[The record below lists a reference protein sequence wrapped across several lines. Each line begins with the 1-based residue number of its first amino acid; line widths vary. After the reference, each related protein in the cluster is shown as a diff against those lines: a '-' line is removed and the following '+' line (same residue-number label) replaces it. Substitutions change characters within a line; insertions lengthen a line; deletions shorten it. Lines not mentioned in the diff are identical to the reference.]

1 MAISVV
7 MPALE
12 MAQETGKL
20 LAWRKKEGEHTVKGE
35 PLLEIE
41 TDKATVEV
49 EATADGILSGITSQ
63 EGDVVAVGTVI
74 AWILQ
79 PGEALPQEAAASSSG
94 GAPSTRASA
103 ATTQF
108 TGWEADKSKAAE
120 ASASAPVRLS
130 PKARRLAK
138 EHGVDVSQI
147 KGTGPEGNIT
157 TEDILAAKDAASG
170 AAAARSPSPAG
181 AKAAQPL
188 STIARIMAERTTQS
202 WTSVPHFFVVR
213 DADAGA
219 LLEYH
224 KENKTKCASV
234 SVTDCL
240 VGLVARTL
248 ERHPALNS
256 NWNGD
261 TIHAN
266 PDINISIAIAVTDG
280 VIAPVIHQANTAKLA
295 DIATKRGAL
304 AERARSGK
312 TQPADLAGGTF
323 TISNLGMF
331 KVDSF
336 TAIIT
341 PPQAAVLAVGAVSDR
356 VVARDGKPAV
366 RPIMTLTLSSDHRVI
381 DGARAAAFLNDLVQ
395 AIHEPAKWLRS

>member
-20 LAWRKKEGEHTVKGE
+20 LAWRKKEGENTVKGE

-49 EATADGILSGITSQ
+49 EATADGILSGIKSH
-63 EGDVVAVGTVI
+63 EGDVVAVGMVI

-79 PGEALPQEAAASSSG
+79 PGEALPAEAAASSSG
-94 GAPSTRASA
+94 VPSTRASA
-103 ATTQF
+103 ATTQS
-108 TGWEADKSKAAE
+108 TASEAAKTKPLE
-120 ASASAPVRLS
+120 ATSSEPVKLS

-138 EHGVDVSQI
+138 EHGVDVRQI
-147 KGTGPEGNIT
+147 KGTGPEGSVT
-157 TEDILAAKDAASG
+157 TEDILAAKDAPSG
-170 AAAARSPSPAG
+170 TAAAVSPSPA
-181 AKAAQPL
+181 AEKAAQPL

-202 WTSVPHFFVVR
+202 WTTVPHFFVVR
-213 DADAGA
+213 DADAGS
-219 LLEYH
+219 LLEFQ
-224 KENKTKCASV
+224 KKSKTKSASV

-248 ERHPALNS
+248 ERHPVLNS

-261 TIHAN
+261 AIHAN
-266 PDINISIAIAVTDG
+266 PDVNISIAIAVNDG
-280 VIAPVIHQANTAKLA
+280 VIAPVIHLANTASLA
-295 DIATKRGAL
+295 DLATQRSAL
-304 AERARSGK
+304 ADRARSGK

-341 PPQAAVLAVGAVSDR
+341 PPQAAILAVGAVSDR
-356 VVARDGKPAV
+356 VVARDGKPVV

-381 DGARAAAFLNDLVQ
+381 DGARAAAFLNDLVE
-395 AIHEPAKWLRS
+395 AIHEPEKWLRS

>member
-20 LAWRKKEGEHTVKGE
+20 LAWRKKEGENTVKGE

-49 EATADGILSGITSQ
+49 EATADGILSGIKSH

-79 PGEALPQEAAASSSG
+79 PGEALPSAAAASSS

-103 ATTQF
+103 ATTQS
-108 TGWEADKSKAAE
+108 TASETAKTKSLEATSSE
-120 ASASAPVRLS
+120 PVKLS

-138 EHGVDVSQI
+138 EHSVDVSQI
-147 KGTGPEGNIT
+147 KGTGPEGSIT
-157 TEDILAAKDAASG
+157 TDDILAAKDAAG
-170 AAAARSPSPAG
+170 GTAISPSPYPAA
-181 AKAAQPL
+181 AKATQPL

-219 LLEYH
+219 LLEYQ
-224 KENKTKCASV
+224 KKSKTKSASV

-248 ERHPALNS
+248 ERHPVLNS

-261 TIHAN
+261 AIHAN
-266 PDINISIAIAVTDG
+266 PDINISIAIAVNDG

-295 DIATKRGAL
+295 DLATQRIAL

-312 TQPADLAGGTF
+312 TQPGDLAGGTF

-331 KVDSF
+331 KVEAF

-341 PPQAAVLAVGAVSDR
+341 PPQAAILAVGAVSDR
-356 VVARDGKPAV
+356 VVARDGKPVV

-381 DGARAAAFLNDLVQ
+381 DGARAAAFLNDLVE
-395 AIHEPAKWLRS
+395 AIHEPEKWLRS

>member
-20 LAWRKKEGEHTVKGE
+20 LAWRKKEGEKTVKGE

-49 EATADGILSGITSQ
+49 EATADGILSGIKSR

-79 PGEALPQEAAASSSG
+79 PGEALPAEAAASSSG
-94 GAPSTRASA
+94 VPSTRASA
-103 ATTQF
+103 ATTQSSVS
-108 TGWEADKSKAAE
+108 EAAKNKSVE
-120 ASASAPVRLS
+120 VTSTEPVKLS

-147 KGTGPEGNIT
+147 RGTGPEGSIT

-170 AAAARSPSPAG
+170 TNAASASPVA

-202 WTSVPHFFVVR
+202 WTTVPHFFVVR

-219 LLEYH
+219 LLEYQ
-224 KENKTKCASV
+224 KKTKIKSASV

-248 ERHPALNS
+248 ERHPLLNS

-266 PDINISIAIAVTDG
+266 PDINISLAIAVNDG
-280 VIAPVIHQANTAKLA
+280 VIAPVIHQANAATLA
-295 DIATKRGAL
+295 DIATKRVAL

-331 KVDSF
+331 KVDAF

-341 PPQAAVLAVGAVSDR
+341 PPQAAILAVGAVSER
-356 VVARDGKPAV
+356 VVARDGKPVV

-381 DGARAAAFLNDLVQ
+381 DGARAAAFLNDLVE
-395 AIHEPAKWLRS
+395 AIQEPEKWLRS

>member
-20 LAWRKKEGEHTVKGE
+20 LAWRKKEGENTVKGE

-49 EATADGILSGITSQ
+49 EATADGILSGIKSH
-63 EGDVVAVGTVI
+63 EGDEVAVGTVI

-79 PGEALPQEAAASSSG
+79 PGEALPVEATAASSA
-94 GAPSTRASA
+94 APSTRASA
-103 ATTQF
+103 ATTQSAVS
-108 TGWEADKSKAAE
+108 EAAKTKPAE
-120 ASASAPVRLS
+120 APASEAVKLS
-130 PKARRLAK
+130 PKARRFAK

-147 KGTGPEGNIT
+147 KGTGPEGSIT
-157 TEDILAAKDAASG
+157 TEDILAAKDAGSG
-170 AAAARSPSPAG
+170 TTAAVAALPPPA
-181 AKAAQPL
+181 AAQPL
-188 STIARIMAERTTQS
+188 STIARLMAERTTQS
-202 WTSVPHFFVVR
+202 WNTVPHFFVVR

-219 LLEYH
+219 LLEYQ
-224 KENKTKCASV
+224 KKGKTQSASV

-240 VGLVARTL
+240 VGLAARTL
-248 ERHPALNS
+248 ERHPVLNS
-256 NWNGD
+256 SWKGD
-261 TIHAN
+261 AIHVN
-266 PDINISIAIAVTDG
+266 PEINISIAIAVRDG

-295 DIATKRGAL
+295 DLAAQRVAL

-323 TISNLGMF
+323 TISNLGML

-341 PPQAAVLAVGAVSDR
+341 PPQAAILAVGAVSDR

-381 DGARAAAFLNDLVQ
+381 DGARAAAFLNDLVE
-395 AIHEPAKWLRS
+395 AIHEPEKWLRS

>member
-20 LAWRKKEGEHTVKGE
+20 LAWRKKEGENTVKGE

-49 EATADGILSGITSQ
+49 EATADGILSGIKSH

-79 PGEALPQEAAASSSG
+79 PGEALPAEAAASSSG

-103 ATTQF
+103 ATTQS
-108 TGWEADKSKAAE
+108 TGSEAEKTKPAE
-120 ASASAPVRLS
+120 AIASEPVKLS
-130 PKARRLAK
+130 PKARRIAK

-170 AAAARSPSPAG
+170 AAASRSPAA

-219 LLEYH
+219 LLEYQ

-240 VGLVARTL
+240 IGLVARTL
-248 ERHPALNS
+248 ERHPVLNS

-261 TIHAN
+261 AVHAN
-266 PDINISIAIAVTDG
+266 PDINISIAIAVNDG

-295 DIATKRGAL
+295 DIATARVAL

-336 TAIIT
+336 TAIVT
-341 PPQAAVLAVGAVSDR
+341 PPQAAILAVGAVSDR

-381 DGARAAAFLNDLVQ
+381 DGARAAVFLNDLVE
-395 AIHEPAKWLRS
+395 AIHEPEKWLRS

>member
-20 LAWRKKEGEHTVKGE
+20 LAWRKKEGENTVKGE

-49 EATADGILSGITSQ
+49 EATADGILSGIKSH

-79 PGEALPQEAAASSSG
+79 PGEGLPAEAAASSS

-103 ATTQF
+103 ATTQSSVS
-108 TGWEADKSKAAE
+108 EAAKTKSLEAPSAE
-120 ASASAPVRLS
+120 PVRLS

-138 EHGVDVSQI
+138 EHGVDVTQL
-147 KGTGPEGNIT
+147 KGTGPEGSIT

-170 AAAARSPSPAG
+170 TSAASAAPVV

-202 WTSVPHFFVVR
+202 WTTVPHFFVVR
-213 DADAGA
+213 EADAGA
-219 LLEYH
+219 LLEYQ
-224 KENKTKCASV
+224 KKNKTKSVSV

-248 ERHPALNS
+248 ERHPVLNS
-256 NWNGD
+256 NWNSD
-261 TIHAN
+261 AIHAN
-266 PDINISIAIAVTDG
+266 PDINISIAIAVNDG
-280 VIAPVIHQANTAKLA
+280 VIAPVIHQANTATLA
-295 DIATKRGAL
+295 DLATKRVAL

-341 PPQAAVLAVGAVSDR
+341 PPQAAILAVGAVSDR
-356 VVARDGKPAV
+356 VVARDGKPVV

-381 DGARAAAFLNDLVQ
+381 DGARAAAFLNDLVE
-395 AIHEPAKWLRS
+395 AIQVPETWLRS

>member
-20 LAWRKKEGEHTVKGE
+20 LAWRKKEGERTVKGE

-49 EATADGILSGITSQ
+49 EATADGILSGIKSH
-63 EGDVVAVGTVI
+63 EGDVVTVGTVI

-79 PGEALPQEAAASSSG
+79 PGEALPAEASGATKNVPSARASSATTQVAAAESNKSKNTAASSG
-94 GAPSTRASA
+94 ESA
-103 ATTQF
+103 
-108 TGWEADKSKAAE
+108 K
-120 ASASAPVRLS
+120 LS

-138 EHGVDVSQI
+138 EHGIDVTQLR
-147 KGTGPEGNIT
+147 GTGPDGSIT
-157 TEDILAAKDAASG
+157 IEDILAAKDADH
-170 AAAARSPSPAG
+170 SPSSAAPATQP
-181 AKAAQPL
+181 AQAL
-188 STIARIMAERTTQS
+188 STVARIMAERTTQS
-202 WTSVPHFFVVR
+202 WTTVPHFFVVR

-219 LLEYH
+219 LLALQ
-224 KENKTKCASV
+224 KKNKTNTSPV

-248 ERHPALNS
+248 VRHPALNS
-256 NWNGD
+256 SWNGD
-261 TIHAN
+261 AIHRN
-266 PDINISIAIAVTDG
+266 PDINISIAIAVNDG
-280 VIAPVIHQANTAKLA
+280 VIAPVIHQANAATLA
-295 DIATKRGAL
+295 EITTQRIAL
-304 AERARSGK
+304 AERARAGK
-312 TQPADLAGGTF
+312 SQLADLAGGTF

-341 PPQAAVLAVGAVSDR
+341 PPQAAILAVGAVADR
-356 VVARDGKPAV
+356 VVAQKGKAVV
-366 RPIMTLTLSSDHRVI
+366 RPIVTLTLSSDHRIV
-381 DGARAAAFLNDLVQ
+381 DGARAAAFLNDLVD
-395 AIHEPAKWLRS
+395 AIAEPEKWLRS

>member
-20 LAWRKKEGEHTVKGE
+20 LAWRKKEGERTVKGE

-49 EATADGILSGITSQ
+49 EATADGILSGIKSH
-63 EGDVVAVGTVI
+63 EGDVVTVGTVI

-79 PGEALPQEAAASSSG
+79 PGEALPAEAS
-94 GAPSTRASA
+94 SA
-103 ATTQF
+103 ATSAPSARASSATTQVV
-108 TGWEADKSKAAE
+108 GAE
-120 ASASAPVRLS
+120 SNKTKNTTSSASESARLS

-138 EHGVDVSQI
+138 EHGIDVTKL
-147 KGTGPEGNIT
+147 KGSGPDGSIT
-157 TEDILAAKDAASG
+157 TEDILTAKEAASE
-170 AAAARSPSPAG
+170 SPTAQP
-181 AKAAQPL
+181 AKAL
-188 STIARIMAERTTQS
+188 SNIARIMAERTTQS
-202 WTSVPHFFVVR
+202 WTTVPHFFVVR

-219 LLEYH
+219 LLEYQ
-224 KENKTKCASV
+224 KKNKTKTVPV

-256 NWNGD
+256 SWNGD
-261 TIHAN
+261 SIHRN
-266 PDINISIAIAVTDG
+266 PDINISVAIAVNDG
-280 VIAPVIHQANTAKLA
+280 VIAPVIHQANTATLA
-295 DIATKRGAL
+295 DIATQRIAL
-304 AERARSGK
+304 AERARAGK

-341 PPQAAVLAVGAVSDR
+341 PPQAAIMAVGAVSDR
-356 VVARDGKPAV
+356 VVAQNGKAIV
-366 RPIMTLTLSSDHRVI
+366 RPIMTLSLSSDHRVV
-381 DGARAAAFLNDLVQ
+381 DGARAAAFLNDLVD
-395 AIHEPAKWLRS
+395 AIAEPEKWLRS